1 MNNRT
6 NLLYFE
12 RKDGGYYT
20 NDQIET
26 AYYISTGK
34 HRHENEKEYMLFLNK
49 IFGKSITKAV
59 IPDPI
64 EFLEKGWRLF
74 ACRQYAN
81 MNGCSI
87 GEARNILKEYPE
99 WYGGYV

>member
-6 NLLYFE
+6 DLLYFE

-34 HRHENEKEYMLFLNK
+34 HRYENEKEYMLFLNK

-87 GEARNILKEYPE
+87 CEARNILKEYPE
-99 WYGGYV
+99 WYGGCL